1 MSIDEKPTETPTE
14 TGSRRERWFKKR
26 ESVNR
31 PTPSVAAAFLR
42 MDIIED
48 LSYPMSM
55 IMSEVGTIMP
65 VLLSFFIG
73 ELMGPRADVG
83 GDYFTFAVI
92 GLAITAILQG
102 ALGGFGGS
110 LQRALNRGTLET
122 LLVEPVPWMT
132 LPFAMNLWRIVMGT
146 VEGAIIIGLGVL
158 LGASFIVG
166 GIGQFV
172 ILIVLGILAC
182 TAIGILSASVLVLA
196 KKSKPILTLYGMA
209 ASLLAGSLFPISYL
223 PEWLQVFSWAIPHTY
238 VINAAR
244 SVLMDDPGS
253 FAISFDA
260 AVIALLIFNVVVMTL
275 GLWLFSRSLEYG
287 RKMGMLS
294 GY

>member
-1 MSIDEKPTETPTE
+1 MSVDEKPKTRR
-14 TGSRRERWFKKR
+14 SRKEARHSKR
-26 ESVNR
+26 RSVNR
-31 PTPSVAAAFLR
+31 PTPSVATAFLR

-48 LSYPMSM
+48 LSYPMSLLM
-55 IMSEVGTIMP
+55 AELGTVMP
-65 VLLSFFIG
+65 VLVSFFIG
-73 ELMGPRADVG
+73 ELVGASEEVG

-92 GLAITAILQG
+92 GLAITAVLQG

-122 LLVEPVPWMT
+122 LLVEPVPWIS
-132 LPFAMNLWRIVMGT
+132 LPFAMNLWRIIMGT
-146 VEGAIIIGLGVL
+146 VEGAIILGIGVL
-158 LGASFIVG
+158 LGAQFIVSG
-166 GIGQFV
+166 LWQFV
-172 ILIVLGILAC
+172 ALIVLGILAC
-182 TAIGILSASVLVLA
+182 TAIGIVSASVLVLA

-209 ASLLAGSLFPISYL
+209 ASLLAGSLFPVSEL
-223 PEWLQVFSWAIPHTY
+223 PEWLQWFSWAIPHTY

-244 SVLMDDPGS
+244 SVLMADPGD
-253 FAISFDA
+253 FVISFQTA
-260 AVIALLIFNVVVMTL
+260 TLALLIFNVVVMAV